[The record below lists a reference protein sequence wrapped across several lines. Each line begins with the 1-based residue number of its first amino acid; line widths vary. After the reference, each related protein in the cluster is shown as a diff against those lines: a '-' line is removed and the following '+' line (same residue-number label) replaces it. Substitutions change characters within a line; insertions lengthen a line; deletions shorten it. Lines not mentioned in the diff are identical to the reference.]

1 MLQRIRNTTFPRPKG
16 ENKKKLNKE
25 WTNKWKKLLR
35 PGEKI
40 TNNGIDAGREKG
52 KHLSGLQAGP
62 WGTPLGGERKEGEKV
77 KKAKEGERNGR
88 GERKEGKR
96 GGIKGSGDE
105 LENGKVK

>member
-1 MLQRIRNTTFPRPKG
+1 MLQRIRNATFPRPKG

-35 PGEKI
+35 PEEKI

-62 WGTPLGGERKEGEKV
+62 WGGGERKEGEKV
-77 KKAKEGERNGR
+77 KKAKEGERNRR

>member
-35 PGEKI
+35 PEEKI

-62 WGTPLGGERKEGEKV
+62 WGTPLGGGAQGRGES
-77 KKAKEGERNGR
+77 KEGERGR
-88 GERKEGKR
+88 EKWKGRKKR
-96 GGIKGSGDE
+96 RETGRNKRE
-105 LENGKVK
+105 WR